1 MNEEIQIQIIE
12 LIDNGATLESSPELK
27 ALVDASKEAKEFY
40 ESLLVSESM
49 LEGFFG
55 GDKAKELNAR
65 AEAFINE
72 QLEKPSNVTSIN
84 FKPFIGFAVA
94 ASLAV
99 IAFTIVNSPS
109 EIIEPVEVAEVVYE
123 EPVVVIEEI
132 IEEPEPIFVSGSEM
146 ETLWSTASQI
156 ANDLGVDKYQ
166 VMYAIYEANK
176 DFFVNNDINAPRAD
190 RDYFVDLSIIETVDV
205 SFAASEVK
213 RHIFVIVKLICN
225 KSISGTLRK

>member
-12 LIDNGATLESSPELK
+12 LMDAGATIESSPELK
-27 ALVDASKEAKEFY
+27 ALVDASKEAREFY

-55 GDKAKELNAR
+55 GDKAKELNAK
-65 AEAFINE
+65 AEAFIDE
-72 QLEKPSNVTSIN
+72 QFEKPSNVTSIN

-99 IAFTIVNSPS
+99 IAFMIVNSPS
-109 EIIEPVEVAEVVYE
+109 EIVEPFEVVEVVYE
-123 EPVVVIEEI
+123 EPVAVIKEI

-213 RHIFVIVKLICN
+213 RHIFCHC
-225 KSISGTLRK
+225 

>member
-1 MNEEIQIQIIE
+1 MNEEKQIQIIE
-12 LIDNGATLESSPELK
+12 LMEDGATLENSPELK
-27 ALVDASKEAKEFY
+27 ALIDASKEVKEFY
-40 ESLLVSESM
+40 ESLLFSESM

-55 GDKAKELNAR
+55 GERRDELNAR

-72 QLEKPSNVTSIN
+72 QLDKPSNVSIIN

-109 EIIEPVEVAEVVYE
+109 EIIEPIEVTEVVYE

-132 IEEPEPIFVSGSEM
+132 IEKPEPIFVSGSEI
-146 ETLWSTASQI
+146 ETLWSTAIQI

-190 RDYFVDLSIIETVDV
+190 RNYFVDLSIIETVDV

-213 RHIFVIVKLICN
+213 RHIFCHC
-225 KSISGTLRK
+225 

>member
-12 LIDNGATLESSPELK
+12 LMDAGATLESSPELK
-27 ALVDASKEAKEFY
+27 ALVDASKEAREFY

-55 GDKAKELNAR
+55 GDKAKELNAK
-65 AEAFINE
+65 AEAFIDE

-213 RHIFVIVKLICN
+213 RHIFCHC
-225 KSISGTLRK
+225 

>member
-12 LIDNGATLESSPELK
+12 LMDAGATIESSPELK
-27 ALVDASKEAKEFY
+27 ALVDASKEAREFY

-55 GDKAKELNAR
+55 GDKAKELNAK

-99 IAFTIVNSPS
+99 IAFMVVNSPS
-109 EIIEPVEVAEVVYE
+109 EIVEPVEIVEVVNE
-123 EPVVVIEEI
+123 EPVVIIEEI

-213 RHIFVIVKLICN
+213 RHIFCHC
-225 KSISGTLRK
+225 

>member
-12 LIDNGATLESSPELK
+12 LMDAGATLESSPDLK
-27 ALVDASKEAKEFY
+27 ALVDSSEEAREFY

-55 GDKAKELNAR
+55 GDKAKELSAK
-65 AEAFINE
+65 AGAFINE
-72 QLEKPSNVTSIN
+72 QFEKPSSNVASIN
-84 FKPFIGFAVA
+84 FKSFLGFAVA

-99 IAFTIVNSPS
+99 IALIVNSPS
-109 EIIEPVEVAEVVYE
+109 ETVEPVEVAEGIIE

-213 RHIFVIVKLICN
+213 RHIFCHC
-225 KSISGTLRK
+225 

>member
-1 MNEEIQIQIIE
+1 MSEEIQIQIIE
-12 LIDNGATLESSPELK
+12 LMDAGATIESSPELK
-27 ALVDASKEAKEFY
+27 ALVDASKEAREFY

-55 GDKAKELNAR
+55 SDKAKELNAR

-99 IAFTIVNSPS
+99 IAFMIVNSPS
-109 EIIEPVEVAEVVYE
+109 EIIEPIEVAEVVYE
-123 EPVVVIEEI
+123 EPVAVIEEI

-146 ETLWSTASQI
+146 ETLWSTASKI

-213 RHIFVIVKLICN
+213 RHIFCHC
-225 KSISGTLRK
+225 

>member
-12 LIDNGATLESSPELK
+12 FMDAGATIESSPELK
-27 ALVDASKEAKEFY
+27 ALVDASKEAREFY

-55 GDKAKELNAR
+55 GDKAKELNAK

-84 FKPFIGFAVA
+84 FKPFMGFAVA

-99 IAFTIVNSPS
+99 IALIVNSPS
-109 EIIEPVEVAEVVYE
+109 ETVEPVEVAEAVVE
-123 EPVVVIEEI
+123 EPAVVIEEI

-213 RHIFVIVKLICN
+213 RHIFCHC
-225 KSISGTLRK
+225 

>member
-12 LIDNGATLESSPELK
+12 LIDDGATLESSPDLK
-27 ALVDASKEAKEFY
+27 ALVDASKEAREFY

-55 GDKAKELNAR
+55 SDKAKELNAK

-72 QLEKPSNVTSIN
+72 QFEKPSNVTSIN
-84 FKPFIGFAVA
+84 FQPFIGFAVA

-99 IAFTIVNSPS
+99 IAFTIVNSSS
-109 EIIEPVEVAEVVYE
+109 EIIEPVEVTEVVYE

-132 IEEPEPIFVSGSEM
+132 IEEPDFIFVSGSEI
-146 ETLWSTASQI
+146 ETLWSTAIQI

-190 RDYFVDLSIIETVDV
+190 RNYFVDLSIIEAVDV

-213 RHIFVIVKLICN
+213 RHIFCHC
-225 KSISGTLRK
+225 

>member
-1 MNEEIQIQIIE
+1 MSEEIQIQIIE
-12 LIDNGATLESSPELK
+12 LMDAGATLESSPELK
-27 ALVDASKEAKEFY
+27 ALVNASEEAREFY
-40 ESLLVSESM
+40 ECLLVSESM

-55 GDKAKELNAR
+55 GDKAKELNAK

-84 FKPFIGFAVA
+84 FKLFIGFTVA

-109 EIIEPVEVAEVVYE
+109 EIVEPVEVVEVVYE
-123 EPVVVIEEI
+123 EPVAVIEEI

-213 RHIFVIVKLICN
+213 RHIFCHC
-225 KSISGTLRK
+225 

>member
-1 MNEEIQIQIIE
+1 MKEEIQIQIIE
-12 LIDNGATLESSPELK
+12 LMDAGATIESSPELK
-27 ALVDASKEAKEFY
+27 ALVNASEEAREFY

-55 GDKAKELNAR
+55 GDKAKELSAK
-65 AEAFINE
+65 AGAFINE
-72 QLEKPSNVTSIN
+72 QFEKPSSNLASIN
-84 FKPFIGFAVA
+84 FKPFIGFAVT

-99 IAFTIVNSPS
+99 IAFMIVNSTS
-109 EIIEPVEVAEVVYE
+109 EIIEPIEVTEVVYE

-132 IEEPEPIFVSGSEM
+132 IEKPEPIFVSGSEI
-146 ETLWSTASQI
+146 ETLWSTAIQI
-156 ANDLGVDKYQ
+156 ANDLGADKYQ

-213 RHIFVIVKLICN
+213 RHIFCHC
-225 KSISGTLRK
+225 

>member
-12 LIDNGATLESSPELK
+12 LIDDGATLESSPDLK
-27 ALVDASKEAKEFY
+27 VLVDSSEEAREFY

-49 LEGFFG
+49 LKDFFG
-55 GDKAKELNAR
+55 GNKARELNAR

-72 QLEKPSNVTSIN
+72 KLEKPSNVTSIN
-84 FKPFIGFAVA
+84 FKPFLGFAVA

-109 EIIEPVEVAEVVYE
+109 EIVEPVEVAEAVIE

-213 RHIFVIVKLICN
+213 RHIFCHC
-225 KSISGTLRK
+225 

>member
-12 LIDNGATLESSPELK
+12 LMDAGATLESSPELK
-27 ALVDASKEAKEFY
+27 ALVNASKEAREFY

-55 GDKAKELNAR
+55 GDKAKELNAK

-72 QLEKPSNVTSIN
+72 QLEKPSNITSIN

-109 EIIEPVEVAEVVYE
+109 EIIEPVEVTELVYE
-123 EPVVVIEEI
+123 EPVAVVEEI

-146 ETLWSTASQI
+146 ETLWSTATQI
-156 ANDLGVDKYQ
+156 ANDLGVDKFQ

-213 RHIFVIVKLICN
+213 RHIFCHC
-225 KSISGTLRK
+225 

>member
-12 LIDNGATLESSPELK
+12 LMDAGATIESSPELK
-27 ALVDASKEAKEFY
+27 ALVDASKEAREFY

-55 GDKAKELNAR
+55 GDKAKELNAK

-84 FKPFIGFAVA
+84 FKPFMGFAVA

-99 IAFTIVNSPS
+99 IAFMVVNSPS
-109 EIIEPVEVAEVVYE
+109 EIVEPVEIVEIVNE
-123 EPVVVIEEI
+123 EPVLIIEEI

-213 RHIFVIVKLICN
+213 RHIFCHC
-225 KSISGTLRK
+225 